1 MKFTDIAELVLFVLL
16 AIGFGLI
23 VGSVNATAGVGAG
36 VLVLAACGLVW
47 LIAYEKGV

>member
-1 MKFTDIAELVLFVLL
+1 MKFIDALELVLFVLL
-16 AIGFGLI
+16 ALGAGLV